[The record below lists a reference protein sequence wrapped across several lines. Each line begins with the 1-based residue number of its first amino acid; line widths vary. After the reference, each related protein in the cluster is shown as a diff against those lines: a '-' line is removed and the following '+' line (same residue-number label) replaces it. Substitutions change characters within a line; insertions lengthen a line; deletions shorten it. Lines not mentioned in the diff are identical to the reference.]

1 MQTPSNY
8 AIGFIMLKYHL
19 NFKNA
24 SDRLE
29 DGLSSGNCGGVG
41 KVYVERF
48 PSDFSAG
55 ALAEKESK

>member
-1 MQTPSNY
+1 
-8 AIGFIMLKYHL
+8 MLKYHL